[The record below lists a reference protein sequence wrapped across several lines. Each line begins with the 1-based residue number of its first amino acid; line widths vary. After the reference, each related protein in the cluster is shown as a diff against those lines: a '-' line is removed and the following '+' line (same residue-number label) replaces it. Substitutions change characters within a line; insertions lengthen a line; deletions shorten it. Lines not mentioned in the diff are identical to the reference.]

1 MNNSRDQ
8 IIQYF
13 KDAEKIFGSVDPNQ
27 ISKLVE
33 IISGVKNTANTIF
46 VVGNGGSASTA
57 SHFATDLGD
66 GSLTRA
72 NPVEAISLCDNMS
85 IISI

>member
-33 IISGVKNTANTIF
+33 I
-46 VVGNGGSASTA
+46 
-57 SHFATDLGD
+57 DLGD